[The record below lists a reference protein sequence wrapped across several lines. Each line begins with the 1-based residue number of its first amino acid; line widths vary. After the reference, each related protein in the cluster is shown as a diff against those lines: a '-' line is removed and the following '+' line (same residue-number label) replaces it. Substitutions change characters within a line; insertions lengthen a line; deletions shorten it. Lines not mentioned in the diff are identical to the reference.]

1 MNRTQGIS
9 KFLNLSLGLV
19 VLAALLGWA
28 PVAVANPSAEG
39 GATDTAHA
47 AHTHS
52 TNPADFVAS
61 EVIMGHILD
70 SHEWHITDLPNGT
83 PIALH
88 LPWILYS
95 GEKGFSV
102 FMLHSHTHPEQ
113 EAELNALGYKM
124 NHETNA
130 VQTLSGGFVL
140 DLSITKAVLHMLII
154 AILMIL
160 IFNAVAKGYKKNE
173 GKAPKG
179 MQSLFEPIVLF
190 IRDEVAKPNLH
201 GKHDKFV
208 PYLLT
213 LFFFIWFSNLF
224 GLTPLNSNIMGNISV
239 TAALAFLTFIIVTAK
254 GTKDYWQHI
263 LWYPGV
269 PLPVKFIMLPVEV
282 ISMFVK
288 PSALMIRLFA
298 NITAGHF
305 MVTALI
311 VMIFI
316 IGKGGENAVAGWGT
330 GIGSLLFNLFIM
342 SLEVLVAIIQA
353 YVFTLLTAVFIGQAM
368 ETHSHHDEHHAHA
381 DHH

>member
-1 MNRTQGIS
+1 MNGTLGIL
-9 KFLNLSLGLV
+9 KTVNLKVILAFFAL
-19 VLAALLGWA
+19 LTAWAPAALA
-28 PVAVANPSAEG
+28 SPDAEG
-39 GATDTAHA
+39 HA
-47 AHTHS
+47 AEHHS

-61 EVIMGHILD
+61 DVIMGHILD

-88 LPWILYS
+88 LPWMLYS
-95 GEKGFSV
+95 SERGFEF
-102 FMLHSHTHPEQ
+102 FMLQGHSHHEQ
-113 EAELNALGYKM
+113 MAELEARGYRM
-124 NHETNA
+124 DEATNA
-130 VQTLSGGFVL
+130 VVTTSGGYVL
-140 DLSITKAVLHMLII
+140 DLSLTKAVLHMLIV
-154 AILMIL
+154 ALAMIL
-160 IFNAVAKGYKKNE
+160 VFRGVANGYKKNE

-179 MQSLFEPIVLF
+179 VQSLFEPIIVF

-201 GKHDKFV
+201 GKHERFV

-213 LFFFIWFSNLF
+213 LFFFIWFANLF

-239 TAALAFLTFIIVTAK
+239 TAALAFLTFVIVTAK

-316 IGKGGENAVAGWGT
+316 IGKGGENAIAGWGT
-330 GIGSLLFNLFIM
+330 GVGSLLFNLFIM

-368 ETHSHHDEHHAHA
+368 ETHHHDEHHAHEG
-381 DHH
+381 HH